1 MYPTLQAAMDG
12 FAKNAVAIC
21 RTTPTAVL
29 VGVMLA
35 LVYLYPLGAAMALG
49 QYAQASGAIAG
60 AVAVFGLSA
69 RVVGMPLAMGLGY
82 AGSVL
87 IGLLTLA
94 RSIEWYWRGWVRWK
108 GRVYQARS

>member
-1 MYPTLQAAMDG
+1 
-12 FAKNAVAIC
+12 
-21 RTTPTAVL
+21 
-29 VGVMLA
+29 
-35 LVYLYPLGAAMALG
+35 
-49 QYAQASGAIAG
+49 
-60 AVAVFGLSA
+60 VFGLSA

-94 RSIEWYWRGWVRWK
+94 RSIVWYRRGWVRWK